1 MYYVLLQCRRRL
13 AKAKLQRQK
22 QSAPSLYS
30 KASISKENSE
40 NNGRKERAV
49 NSDTPP
55 AIPLKTRIT
64 KSLAHFSGI
73 RFGDYYNDFCFLID
87 SV

>member
-1 MYYVLLQCRRRL
+1 M
-13 AKAKLQRQK
+13 
-22 QSAPSLYS
+22 
-30 KASISKENSE
+30 
-40 NNGRKERAV
+40 